1 MKNIVVIFGGQS
13 SEHEVSCMSV
23 INIVKNIDTEKFN
36 IMLVGIT
43 KDGNWLWVDSLE
55 DISNGTW
62 RNSNIEAIISPDATK
77 KCLMLSTGENFHI
90 DVAYLALHGTNGEDG
105 TMQGLLE
112 LARIPYVGCG
122 VLSSAVTMDKY
133 FTKLIV
139 DAIGTVNQAA
149 FVLCHSKELAE
160 RENDYCDEVETKLGY
175 PVFVKPSSGGSS
187 CGVSRV
193 NNRAELKEA
202 LKEAAKFD
210 SKILVEEMIVGREVE
225 CAVLGKT
232 KGAKASGI
240 GEILAAAEFY
250 DYDAKYNNAE
260 SKTVT
265 DPDLPEEVIEK
276 IRKDAIDIFEAV
288 DGYGLSRVDF
298 FATDDGKVVFNEINT
313 LPGFTNISMYPMLW
327 NARGIDSKKLVTK
340 LIELAE
346 ERYN

>member
-1 MKNIVVIFGGQS
+1 MKNIVVVFGGQS

-23 INIVKNIDTEKFN
+23 LNIVKNIDTEKFN

-43 KDGNWLWVDSLE
+43 KEGNWLWVNSVE
-55 DISNGTW
+55 DIKNNTW
-62 RNSNIEAIISPDATK
+62 KESEIEAIISPDATK
-77 KCLMLSTGENFHI
+77 KCLLLSTGESFHI
-90 DVAYLALHGTNGEDG
+90 DVVYLALHGTNGEDG

-112 LARIPYVGCG
+112 LAHIPYVGCG

-133 FTKLIV
+133 YTKLIV
-139 DAIGTVNQAA
+139 DSIGTVNQAR
-149 FVLCHSKELAE
+149 FVLCYSKHLDEKE
-160 RENDYCDEVETKLGY
+160 YDYCDEVEAKLGY

-187 CGVSRV
+187 CGVSRADD
-193 NNRAELKEA
+193 RDA
-202 LKEAAKFD
+202 LKKALREAAKFD
-210 SKILVEEMIVGREVE
+210 NKILVEEMIVGREVE

-260 SKTVT
+260 SKTIT
-265 DPDLPEEVIEK
+265 DPDLPQEVVHK
-276 IRKDAIDIFEAV
+276 IRKAAIEIFEAV

-298 FATDDGKVVFNEINT
+298 FVTNEGKVVFNEINT

-327 NARGIDSKKLVTK
+327 NARGIDQKKLVAT